1 MNFSDIDDFYR
12 SRLTLLDVLDSRGY
26 DTKPYRK
33 FSPLEISKALLLPA
47 DGFKSL
53 GFVAKKLKE
62 DDPKVCMVE
71 YLSTTR
77 TKLSTYFDEYPTTD
91 LAEII
96 VMITDSV
103 MDLHHLLSLSLYM
116 TKKIHVS
123 FFSVFHLV
131 NNPLNHVLVPKH
143 EILSSEEETTMM
155 KKYHVASKSKL
166 PLIRYHV
173 DPIIRLIGAVPGNII
188 KITRPSES
196 AGETLYY
203 RYVSA

>member
-1 MNFSDIDDFYR
+1 MNFSDREDVYR
-12 SRLTLLDVLDSRGY
+12 SRLTLLDILDGRDY
-26 DTKPYRK
+26 DTKPFRK
-33 FSPLEISKALLLPA
+33 FSPLEISKALLLS

-53 GFVAKKLKE
+53 SFVTKKLKADE
-62 DDPKVCMVE
+62 PKVCMVE
-71 YLSTTR
+71 YLNISR
-77 TKLSTYFDEYPTTD
+77 TKMAEYFVDYPSAD

-96 VMITDSV
+96 VMI
-103 MDLHHLLSLSLYM
+103 MDPVIDVHHQLALSLYM

-143 EILSSEEETTMM
+143 EILSSEEETAMM

-173 DPIIRLIGAVPGNII
+173 DPIIRLIGAVPGNIV

-196 AGETLYY
+196 AGVTLYY